1 MHQNGAMT
9 DSGDFDAAWLPDTAF
24 RVVGARRS
32 VIRGGTDPLTDT
44 VRREL
49 SDACAW
55 FGGEVVRDGDTAEF
69 VLEVT
74 GGSPADESYTL
85 RRAAWG
91 HDVDRAERARTAVRA
106 VPRRAA
112 R

>member
-1 MHQNGAMT
+1 PGPPFPCRVPARFGRPPRVPPEHPVHQNGAMT
-9 DSGDFDAAWLPDTAF
+9 DSGDFDAAWLPDAAF
-24 RVVGARRS
+24 RAVGARRS

-49 SDACAW
+49 TDACAW

-74 GGSPADESYTL
+74 GGSPD
-85 RRAAWG
+85 
-91 HDVDRAERARTAVRA
+91 D
-106 VPRRAA
+106 
-112 R
+112 